1 MSDQQVKAL
10 LKQEF
15 EARHVDA
22 CLKHFK
28 DATEKYGLEEWDTV
42 ALKAG
47 KFVEAA
53 TKALMVYCG
62 KTVLAGRKFKAGKEL
77 KALEQA
83 QINGAAAPDT
93 VRIVI
98 PKACIFIYE
107 VVNNRGGRHDAG
119 EIDANSMDAKTVIP
133 LMSWVLAEMVRF
145 CSKGGDMDSAMA
157 LIDELTDKIYPYFE
171 EIDGRTYVSIDG
183 LNPGEYALLLLY
195 YTYPKR
201 IKRQDLVERVKAH
214 MKGGKKKS
222 TADTAV
228 HRLKDII
235 DDRDGNWKLRSTGR
249 QKAEA
254 LFKKVTFK
262 ASSKR

>member
-1 MSDQQVKAL
+1 VSDKQVKTL

-15 EARHVDA
+15 EARHVDSS
-22 CLKHFK
+22 LKHFK
-28 DATEKYGLEEWDTV
+28 DATEKYGLEEWDSV

-47 KFVEAA
+47 KFVEAV
-53 TKALMVYCG
+53 TKSLMVYCE
-62 KTVLAGRKFKAGKEL
+62 KTLPTARKFKASNEL
-77 KALEQA
+77 RALENA
-83 QINGAAAPDT
+83 QINGTSAPDT
-93 VRIVI
+93 IRIVI
-98 PKACIFIYE
+98 PKACVFIYE

-119 EIDANSMDAKTVIP
+119 DIDANSMDGKTIIP

-145 CSKGGDMDSAMA
+145 CSKGGDTDSAMA

-183 LNPGEYALLLLY
+183 LNPGEYGLLLLY

-235 DDRDGNWKLRSTGR
+235 DDQDGNWKLRSTGR

-254 LFKKVTFK
+254 LLKKVTSKK
-262 ASSKR
+262 ASKR